1 MIQKETG
8 PMLIDTHAHL
18 YDGRFRNDREVVVQ
32 RALDAGVTTI
42 LLPAVDLQSI
52 HQALDL
58 CTRFQ
63 GVYAMAGI
71 HPTHV
76 RDATEQDLTEIT
88 QLCDEP
94 KIIAV
99 GECGLDY
106 YWDKY
111 FDERQAEFFAQQI
124 RLSTQKNLPIV
135 LHLRDK
141 QHRDKAHR
149 DAIEIL
155 EHELPP
161 PTKGAY
167 RGIFH
172 CFTGPDWL
180 PEVAEKLGFLIG
192 VGGAV
197 TFKNSGVAEMIQKVP
212 LSQIVLETD
221 APYMTPVT
229 HRGKRNEPAWT
240 TYVAEKIASVH
251 KRTVAEVA
259 EITSANARQL
269 FDLR

>member
-1 MIQKETG
+1 
-8 PMLIDTHAHL
+8 MLIDTHAHL
-18 YDGRFRNDREVVVQ
+18 YDGRFTKDLSDVVQ
-32 RALDAGVTTI
+32 RAHDAGVKII
-42 LLPAVDLQSI
+42 LLPAVDLQSTY
-52 HQALDL
+52 QALDL
-58 CTRFQ
+58 CTRYH

-76 RDATEQDLTEIT
+76 KDATEQDLIEIT

-94 KIIAV
+94 SVIAV

-111 FDERQAEFFAQQI
+111 YDERQADFFAQQI
-124 RLSTQKNLPIV
+124 RLSMEKNLPIV

-141 QHRDKAHR
+141 QHRDQAHR

-155 EHELPP
+155 EHELPLRIN
-161 PTKGAY
+161 ASY

-197 TFKNSGVAEMIQKVP
+197 TFRNSSVAEMIQNVP

-221 APYMTPVT
+221 APYMTPVP
-229 HRGKRNEPAWT
+229 HRGQRNEPAWT
-240 TYVAEKIASVH
+240 TLVAEKIAKVH
-251 KRTVAEVA
+251 QRTVAEVA
-259 EITSANARQL
+259 DITSANARQL
-269 FDLR
+269 FYLR

>member
-1 MIQKETG
+1 MIQREMD
-8 PMLIDTHAHL
+8 PILIDTHAHL
-18 YDGRFRNDREVVVQ
+18 YDGRFRNDLDDVVQ
-32 RALDAGVTTI
+32 RAQDVGVTTI
-42 LLPAVDLQSI
+42 LLPAVDLQSVY
-52 HQALDL
+52 HSLDL
-58 CTRFQ
+58 CARFQ
-63 GVYAMAGI
+63 GVFAMAGI

-76 RDATEQDLTEIT
+76 RDAKEQDLIEIT
-88 QLCDEP
+88 QLCNEP

-111 FDERQAEFFAQQI
+111 FDERQPDFFAQQI
-124 RLSTQKNLPIV
+124 RLSSETNLPIV

-141 QHRDKAHR
+141 QHRDQAHR

-155 EHELPP
+155 QRELPAR
-161 PTKGAY
+161 TKASY

-197 TFKNSGVAEMIQKVP
+197 TFKNAGVAEMIQKVP
-212 LSQIVLETD
+212 LHQIVLETD
-221 APYMTPVT
+221 APYMTPVP
-229 HRGKRNEPAWT
+229 HRGQRNEPAWT
-240 TYVAEKIASVH
+240 KFVAEKIAAVH
-251 KRTVAEVA
+251 QSTVAEVA

-269 FDLR
+269 FGLH